1 MIRRPPRSTRTDTL
15 FPYTTLFRSQI
26 VEMDIMLEKV
36 APSVGDDPAVQNVDF
51 SDCPRIEPGFREII
65 DQDLVVAD
73 LDVAGPQPDSS
84 DARTTRQGAEIH
96 VTIRRAAGRER
107 GCKEGEIMGGAVS
120 LKIKKK

>member
-1 MIRRPPRSTRTDTL
+1 
-15 FPYTTLFRSQI
+15 
-26 VEMDIMLEKV
+26 MDIMLEKV

-84 DARTTRQGAEIH
+84 DARTTRQGRSEEHTSELQSLMRISYAVFSLTKKTSSTQHKIH
-96 VTIRRAAGRER
+96 
-107 GCKEGEIMGGAVS
+107 S
-120 LKIKKK
+120 LYI